1 MAKYFYDKYYSTLVT
16 MYNNNLDINNLNWRD
31 TNIRLDS
38 LYDGIYRNC
47 SFDKRGNSYAFLNR
61 VPVSTNL
68 YKDDIVYFDSR
79 GAGLLTLYKPTFTIV
94 TSGTATVKMAE
105 YPLSDNSTYTERERG
120 TMYQAG
126 VIAEDGTYPADGLH
140 TDNFWYIRRG
150 LANTAPTTPGTFTQ
164 PTGTL
169 ETGDTKAVSWGAS
182 SDAQGNLSK
191 YILEASINNGG
202 YTVIAQP
209 TTPTFSYVV
218 PTATSVKFRV
228 KAVDTA
234 GLESAYR
241 ESALLTV
248 TKPMHYWSKY
258 HRKTEDLWLDTAPW
272 EPQSNERVMFYG
284 KDKAYNFNGITRDYG
299 QLIGVNWNTTDTI
312 PEGSTAYTVEDAGL
326 HPSTY
331 TIVTRYVNQY
341 AGYNTSDILCTVH
354 KKFSTNNTKTIV
366 EKQGA
371 LIQSGIT
378 AIDGAYPTNGV
389 HTDGYWYV
397 RGGRVSLSIA
407 PPSAFTV
414 PATGSTL
421 LPKQAL
427 TLAFGASTAPALSTY
442 EVQSRYNG
450 GAWVDV
456 GTHTNALTRAFT
468 VTTDKLLTTVEYRV
482 RAKNTSNVYSD
493 YIHSEVFAIQHNAAP
508 TMTLSTTDSRTL
520 YESDNYGII
529 GTATDTDSGDVIN
542 VMYQINGGEKRAI
555 LAHISTGGA
564 IPFNLTLTF
573 KGGMLYNGVV
583 AVTPVLSEGG
593 QHTLRVW
600 AEDNQGGTPAEQ
612 TRVFYVV
619 PNRPASLTINP
630 FSSATDLINTDA
642 MTVSGS
648 VSDPD
653 NNTVTVKYK
662 IANGSYTE
670 IYSGSGGSF
679 SFQLLLSTLAIG
691 VNTITIQA
699 TDNYGAVTSKTLQ
712 VTKAENTQ
720 PLKTAVTRYK
730 MTPPNGTAKGVLL
743 WIEREVGDLVVD
755 AEISMG
761 MAGEAENFVTM
772 TKKGTALVTDG
783 IEEDEFLFE
792 ADSAKENIVL
802 KLTMTRSSTA
812 SEKGITLI
820 SGVLS

>member
-1 MAKYFYDKYYSTLVT
+1 MAWEQIATAISGNQDRSYLLRSISIEITHNGLYAVGLYQNETNMALYVLPNSSDTYSDYNTL
-16 MYNNNLDINNLNWRD
+16 
-31 TNIRLDS
+31 
-38 LYDGIYRNC
+38 LYDYRL
-47 SFDKRGNSYAFLNR
+47 KYVLNS
-61 VPVSTNL
+61 
-68 YKDDIVYFDSR
+68 
-79 GAGLLTLYKPTFTIV
+79 
-94 TSGTATVKMAE
+94 TVKYATFIPVATNTTLLASIDTGNISGSQSISA
-105 YPLSDNSTYTERERG
+105 YIERE
-120 TMYQAG
+120 MK
-126 VIAEDGTYPADGLH
+126 P
-140 TDNFWYIRRG
+140 
-150 LANTAPTTPGTFTQ
+150 NTAPTIPGGFTQ
-164 PTGTL
+164 PIGTL
-169 ETGDTKAVSWGAS
+169 EIGDTKVVSWGAS
-182 SDAQGNLSK
+182 SDAHSNLSK
-191 YILEASINNGG
+191 YVLEASVNNGG

-209 TTPTFSYVV
+209 TTPTFSYTV

-228 KAVDTA
+228 KAVDAA

-248 TKPMHYWSKY
+248 TKPMYYWSKSESDLIWQNPDDVPWGPRVDNALIPDGLVMGSEFLY
-258 HRKTEDLWLDTAPW
+258 NPKATHAGGIGGATIQISLYVQARVNYYWSQTDHQTSPSYVDISQLTIPTANRAPGNAGWLGYYQRKRIVKVWAKGPLV
-272 EPQSNERVMFYG
+272 QSN
-284 KDKAYNFNGITRDYG
+284 
-299 QLIGVNWNTTDTI
+299 
-312 PEGSTAYTVEDAGL
+312 
-326 HPSTY
+326 
-331 TIVTRYVNQY
+331 
-341 AGYNTSDILCTVH
+341 
-354 KKFSTNNTKTIV
+354 
-366 EKQGA
+366 
-371 LIQSGIT
+371 IT
-378 AIDGAYPTNGV
+378 AAEGTYPT
-389 HTDGYWYV
+389 DGRHSDGFWYV
-397 RGGRVSLSIA
+397 RGSRVSQSIA

-421 LPKQAL
+421 LPKQSL
-427 TLAFGASTAPALSTY
+427 TLAFGASTAPSISTY

-450 GAWVDV
+450 GAWVNV

-529 GTATDTDSGDVIN
+529 GTATDTDSGDVIT

-555 LAHISTGGA
+555 LTHISTGAA

-573 KGGMLYNGVV
+573 KGGMLYNGAV

-755 AEISMG
+755 VEISMG
-761 MAGEAENFVTM
+761 MAGEAENFVPM
-772 TKKGTALVTDG
+772 TKKGTAFVTDG

>member
-1 MAKYFYDKYYSTLVT
+1 MAYTTMQTLTGVYGGAKPYSVILNFEKYLYRLYVVDQVGHGTARLTARVEGLYNQAILENYTQGNYYPMPAMV
-16 MYNNNLDINNLNWRD
+16 
-31 TNIRLDS
+31 
-38 LYDGIYRNC
+38 G
-47 SFDKRGNSYAFLNR
+47 
-61 VPVSTNL
+61 
-68 YKDDIVYFDSR
+68 
-79 GAGLLTLYKPTFTIV
+79 
-94 TSGTATVKMAE
+94 SGTYEFIMWGYYDTIQIQSEIK
-105 YPLSDNSTYTERERG
+105 
-120 TMYQAG
+120 
-126 VIAEDGTYPADGLH
+126 
-140 TDNFWYIRRG
+140 
-150 LANTAPTTPGTFTQ
+150 NTAPTIPGAFTQ

-169 ETGDTKAVSWGAS
+169 ETGDVKVVSWGAS
-182 SDAQGNLSK
+182 SDAESNLSK
-191 YILEASINNGG
+191 YVLEASINNGG

-209 TTPTFSYVV
+209 TTPTFSYTV

-234 GLESAYR
+234 GLESTYR
-241 ESALLTV
+241 ESTLLTV
-248 TKPMHYWSKY
+248 TKPMYYWSKY
-258 HRKTEDLWLDTAPW
+258 NTIATAGTRIDNAPW
-272 EPQSNERVMFYG
+272 VLTGTSSYPITGMSKSYSFNPATNTYSVEGAKWTSIEQYIGAVAYQVFGNELHR
-284 KDKAYNFNGITRDYG
+284 
-299 QLIGVNWNTTDTI
+299 TTLTDWSSGNI
-312 PEGSTAYTVEDAGL
+312 HARNPA
-326 HPSTY
+326 
-331 TIVTRYVNQY
+331 NN
-341 AGYNTSDILCTVH
+341 GYNPTTYS
-354 KKFSTNNTKTIV
+354 
-366 EKQGA
+366 QGS
-371 LIQSGIT
+371 LIQSNIT
-378 AIDGAYPTNGV
+378 AVESIYPTNGR

-397 RGGRVSLSIA
+397 RGSRVSQSIA
-407 PPSAFTV
+407 PPNAFTV
-414 PATGSTL
+414 PANGSTL

-427 TLAFGASTAPALSTY
+427 TLAFGASTAPSISTY

-456 GTHTNALTRAFT
+456 GTHTNALTRTFT

-493 YIHSEVFAIQHNAAP
+493 YTYSEVFNIQHNAAP

-529 GTATDTDSGDVIN
+529 GTATDTDSGDVIT

-555 LAHISTGGA
+555 LTHISTGA
-564 IPFNLTLTF
+564 TIPFNLNLTF
-573 KGGMLYNGVV
+573 KGGMLYNGAS
-583 AVTPVLSEGG
+583 AVTPALSEGG

-755 AEISMG
+755 VEISMG
-761 MAGEAENFVTM
+761 MAGEAENFVPM
-772 TKKGTALVTDG
+772 TKKGTAFVTDG

-812 SEKGITLI
+812 SNKGITLI